1 MLRKDHGREAAPAP
15 RERYQDRPTRRHGI
29 PQHVVTIEY
38 VAYDSTQDVIVISGH
53 RTFPEDV
60 ADDMQKLVRELH
72 EHLKSTAAN
81 NEWYDEWR
89 ERCADALGIEV
100 EQL

>member
-1 MLRKDHGREAAPAP
+1 MLRKDLAAELLKHREN
-15 RERYQDRPTRRHGI
+15 DIKIGLHDDTGI
-29 PQHVVTIEY
+29 PQHYVTIEY

-72 EHLKSTAAN
+72 EHLESTAAN